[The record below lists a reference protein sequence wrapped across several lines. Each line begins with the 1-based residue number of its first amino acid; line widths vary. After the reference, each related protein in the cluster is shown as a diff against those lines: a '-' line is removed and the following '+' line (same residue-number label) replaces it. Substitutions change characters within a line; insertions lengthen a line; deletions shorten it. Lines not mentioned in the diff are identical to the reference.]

1 MLLPQ
6 GRSRYD
12 GARLTKETHGT
23 PQKLFSLFTRPRARP
38 RTLRVVRAEGLA
50 KDTGI
55 AKLAA
60 QIGALYDEAY
70 DASSVDRN
78 RGPHDDVYGGACHNA
93 AAVPV
98 VRCTLTPKACA

>member
-1 MLLPQ
+1 M
-6 GRSRYD
+6 
-12 GARLTKETHGT
+12 LTKETHAT
-23 PQKLFSLFTRPRARP
+23 PQKRAVCSRVRKP
-38 RTLRVVRAEGLA
+38 ARALRVVRAEGLA